1 MRGWRT
7 RGALVCAMLFGVSFG
22 AASAAKALPCADY
35 VSTGINDAPGVGHL
49 TGTKTVTITYNVSP
63 GGVGMTVSETFEVG
77 TYSFGGATLSIDCRD
92 YTLWEL

>member
-1 MRGWRT
+1 
-7 RGALVCAMLFGVSFG
+7 
-22 AASAAKALPCADY
+22 
-35 VSTGINDAPGVGHL
+35 
-49 TGTKTVTITYNVSP
+49 VTITYNVSP